1 MSCLMDSTRVKRA
14 GAFLDDLQAKVVLSG
29 FCDQSHIQ
37 ALKRVLGVA
46 GATCMNQINKTV
58 THIIVG
64 QRGERVVLIKLEQ
77 YMYFF
82 LK

>member
-1 MSCLMDSTRVKRA
+1 MDSTRVKRA

-29 FCDQSHIQ
+29 FGDESHIQ

-46 GATCMNQINKTV
+46 GATCMSQINKTV

-64 QRGERVVLIKLEQ
+64 QKG
-77 YMYFF
+77 
-82 LK
+82 

>member
-1 MSCLMDSTRVKRA
+1 MKRA

-29 FCDQSHIQ
+29 FGDESHIQ

-46 GATCMNQINKTV
+46 GATCMSQINKTV

-64 QRGERVVLIKLEQ
+64 QKGKRVVLIKSI
-77 YMYFF
+77 
-82 LK
+82 